1 MAWYISDIIKQTAR
15 DLRKS
20 PTESEKLLWDKL
32 RTKNLWVKFLRQ
44 KPIYVYTEDNWLD
57 RYVIPDFCSLEIKLI
72 IEVDGNIHEKE
83 EVYILDRE
91 KKKLLEKKW
100 FRIIRIQ
107 NNEISENIDTVIE
120 KIVASFP

>member
-1 MAWYISDIIKQTAR
+1 MAWYISDIIKQAAR

>member
-1 MAWYISDIIKQTAR
+1 MAWYISDIIKQAAR

-57 RYVIPDFCSLEIKLI
+57 RYVISDFCSLEIKLI